1 MAFRYKINFSD
12 GTISATHGKNLDASE
27 EKVYK
32 IGKTGTWLVG
42 GAIIAV
48 PVAIVGTGVYLIK
61 KILD

>member
-1 MAFRYKINFSD
+1 MAFRYKINFSN
-12 GTISATHGKNLDASE
+12 GTISATHGKNLDDSN

-32 IGKTGTWLVG
+32 IGKTGTLLVG
-42 GAIIAV
+42 GVIIAV